1 MQILFGSY
9 IIIDFGTLLLL
20 GKRKGGQ
27 RHKIP
32 TICGFL
38 VLETLGN
45 SGTMLSQY
53 TKSVSSKMTK
63 IPLPARVNISEQV
76 LFQEIE
82 GECVLLDIAAEQYFG
97 LDDVGTRIWQLLVD
111 KGDTAEVLA
120 QLKLDYKVDESTLR
134 EDLAKLIEELRSE
147 GLVRV
152 ESSES
157 QF

>member
-1 MQILFGSY
+1 
-9 IIIDFGTLLLL
+9 
-20 GKRKGGQ
+20 
-27 RHKIP
+27 
-32 TICGFL
+32 
-38 VLETLGN
+38 
-45 SGTMLSQY
+45 
-53 TKSVSSKMTK
+53 MTK
-63 IPLPARVNISEQV
+63 IRLPARVNISEQV

-134 EDLAKLIEELRSE
+134 EDLAKLIEDLRSE

-152 ESSES
+152 EPSES